1 MTGDEGIFRVS
12 DRLKRGQS
20 ETAIGRYEFDL
31 HPREDVQQP
40 SGALAHSCILL
51 RTEPQ
56 WIPP

>member
-40 SGALAHSCILL
+40 SGARSFLHSS
-51 RTEPQ
+51 EN
-56 WIPP
+56 